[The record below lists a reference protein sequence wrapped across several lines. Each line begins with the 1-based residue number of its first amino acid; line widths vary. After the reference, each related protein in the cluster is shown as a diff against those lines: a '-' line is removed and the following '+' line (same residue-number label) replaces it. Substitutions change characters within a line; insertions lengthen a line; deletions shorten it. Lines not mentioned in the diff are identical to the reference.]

1 MQYRFTQQKK
11 IAYCHRLSH
20 ELYVCAMVHMH
31 THNKQKRGRQC
42 CAQLDED
49 ENQGMK
55 EASQVAG
62 S

>member
-1 MQYRFTQQKK
+1 MQPRFTQQKRV
-11 IAYCHRLSH
+11 AFCHRLSY
-20 ELYVCAMVHMH
+20 ELYVCTMAHMH
-31 THNKQKRGRQC
+31 THNKQKRERQC

-55 EASQVAG
+55 EASQEAG